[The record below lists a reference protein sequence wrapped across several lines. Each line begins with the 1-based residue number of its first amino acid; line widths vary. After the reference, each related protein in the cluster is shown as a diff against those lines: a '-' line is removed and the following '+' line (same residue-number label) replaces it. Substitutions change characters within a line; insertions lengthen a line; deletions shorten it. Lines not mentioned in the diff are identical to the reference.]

1 MEIQESEKRRARN
14 LIWNAAGEYGYEPDF
29 KAYDAAGRADL
40 YWNSIIGAA
49 RKAYGADTLE
59 ALFQAIHGSARESLY
74 EQLLWIG
81 LENAVYQREAAGRP
95 ALPSLRR
102 AYARQ
107 VLANNRGA
115 AQQLDVL
122 EDAHFRRAL
131 GLPEELTP
139 WDRKLLDALEF
150 PPDWDGQTLMQNA
163 LELLHTWFGFV
174 PGKELPEKKPRRR
187 FLLFGRRGDLAA
199 LPSVRSFGRG

>member
-59 ALFQAIHGSARESLY
+59 ALFHAIHGSARESLY

-81 LENAVYQREAAGRP
+81 LENAVYQREAAGRRP
-95 ALPSLRR
+95 CRPCAGPTPGRCWPTTGAPRSSWTCWRTPTSAGPWACRR
-102 AYARQ
+102 
-107 VLANNRGA
+107 
-115 AQQLDVL
+115 
-122 EDAHFRRAL
+122 
-131 GLPEELTP
+131 
-139 WDRKLLDALEF
+139 
-150 PPDWDGQTLMQNA
+150 
-163 LELLHTWFGFV
+163 
-174 PGKELPEKKPRRR
+174 
-187 FLLFGRRGDLAA
+187 
-199 LPSVRSFGRG
+199 S